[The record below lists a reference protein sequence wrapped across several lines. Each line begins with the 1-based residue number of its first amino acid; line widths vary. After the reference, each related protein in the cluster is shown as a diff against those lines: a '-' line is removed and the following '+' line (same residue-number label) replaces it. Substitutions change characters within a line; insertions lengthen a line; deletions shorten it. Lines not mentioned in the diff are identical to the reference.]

1 MKFTDFMDLNILQ
14 QIQNDFSAVTGLA
27 AVVVDNNGSLLTKGS
42 NFTNF
47 DIQEC
52 QENGLAFSV
61 DIVLNNEK
69 LGAVIGGY
77 SKNETA
83 DAHTSKTLSA
93 AASLLDTTI
102 NRIVKQEYLNST
114 QYKKLDV
121 WEAELVTA
129 NETLTTIKQ
138 CTKELEAI
146 ASKQTIMALN
156 ASIETARVGAAGAGF
171 GIIAKQMGE
180 FSKQSSEIY
189 KQITDS
195 TNKISGFIEKMN
207 NA

>member
-1 MKFTDFMDLNILQ
+1 MKVTDFMDLNILQ
-14 QIQNDFSAVTGLA
+14 QIQNDFSTATGLA
-27 AVVVDNNGSLLTKGS
+27 AVIVDIDGNNITRGS
-42 NFTNF
+42 NYTSF
-47 DIQEC
+47 DIQKC
-52 QENGLAFSV
+52 KENGLDFSV
-61 DIVLNNEK
+61 DIILNNEK
-69 LGAVIGGY
+69 IGAVVGGFP
-77 SKNETA
+77 KDTDA
-83 DAHTSKTLSA
+83 DSNSAKTLSA
-93 AASLLDTTI
+93 AASLLETVI

-121 WEAELVTA
+121 WESELATA
-129 NETLTTIKQ
+129 TETISTIKQ

-195 TNKISGFIEKMN
+195 ANKISGSIEKMN
-207 NA
+207 NV